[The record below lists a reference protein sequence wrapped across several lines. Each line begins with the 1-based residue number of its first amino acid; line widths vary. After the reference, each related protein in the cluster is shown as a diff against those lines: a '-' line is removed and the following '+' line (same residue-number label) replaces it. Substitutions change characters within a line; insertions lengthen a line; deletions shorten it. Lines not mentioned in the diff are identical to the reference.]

1 MAHKVDKGQIPVC
14 PIMEVNIA
22 AIDMEWLLDFTKKNH
37 TQDLKL
43 KEQKL
48 SQVLM
53 VYPNAQIH

>member
-43 KEQKL
+43 KEQ
-48 SQVLM
+48 
-53 VYPNAQIH
+53 